1 MDAKYKALSYEVKK
15 DDETFEEIKIGFR
28 RDDVHQLV
36 TYMHILQY
44 SKGAFIFPD
53 KYSDSHSES
62 NIRSLSKWRELKG
75 FGGKINAFG
84 LKIPSATDYSLFK
97 SQMKLLESDLIASFS
112 E

>member
-15 DDETFEEIKIGFR
+15 DDETFEDIKIGFR
-28 RDDVHQLV
+28 RDDIHQLV

-62 NIRSLSKWRELKG
+62 NIRSLSKWRELNG
-75 FGGKINAFG
+75 FGGK
-84 LKIPSATDYSLFK
+84 LML
-97 SQMKLLESDLIASFS
+97 SDLKFLSQLIIHPSNLK
-112 E
+112 